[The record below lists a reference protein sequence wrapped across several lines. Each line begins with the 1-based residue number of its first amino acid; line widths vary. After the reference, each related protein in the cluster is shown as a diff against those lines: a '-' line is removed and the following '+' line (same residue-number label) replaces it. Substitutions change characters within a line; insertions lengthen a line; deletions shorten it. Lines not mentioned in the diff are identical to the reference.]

1 MLILQN
7 KLYYLVLVGS
17 QLQWLFGNKKR
28 VSSRAIYLFHLFWCW
43 AIFSILH
50 TFSGLHPVASYH
62 CGILECLLHH
72 FLYIC
77 MHIENANNVERQK
90 MFDPCKSKYD
100 TKIQISF
107 SVNKENIWNLIL
119 GLKKLN
125 VLLNIRKYLLLQIV
139 NQSLNLYSYLIYSG
153 LVSLQRCNKLELS
166 SIRQRFNGHNR
177 ITLPGNARWCILFN
191 PRSWNAIIQ
200 T

>member
-90 MFDPCKSKYD
+90 MFDPCKSKYNR
-100 TKIQISF
+100 KIRISF

-119 GLKKLN
+119 GLQD
-125 VLLNIRKYLLLQIV
+125 VLLNIRNYLLLQIV

-153 LVSLQRCNKLELS
+153 LVSLERCNKLELS

>member
-90 MFDPCKSKYD
+90 MFDPCESKYNR
-100 TKIQISF
+100 KIQISF
-107 SVNKENIWNLIL
+107 NVNTENIWNLTLGVNKIL
-119 GLKKLN
+119 KENVAILTCIVWPEILPATNCKSISQLILISYIFRFGLT
-125 VLLNIRKYLLLQIV
+125 
-139 NQSLNLYSYLIYSG
+139 S
-153 LVSLQRCNKLELS
+153 EM
-166 SIRQRFNGHNR
+166 
-177 ITLPGNARWCILFN
+177 
-191 PRSWNAIIQ
+191 
-200 T
+200 

>member
-7 KLYYLVLVGS
+7 KLYYLVLVRS

-28 VSSRAIYLFHLFWCW
+28 DSSRAIYLFHLFWCW
-43 AIFSILH
+43 AIFFNTAYIFRGSHL
-50 TFSGLHPVASYH
+50 VASYH

-90 MFDPCKSKYD
+90 MFDPCKSKYN

-119 GLKKLN
+119 GLNKFD
-125 VLLNIRKYLLLQIV
+125 RKCSNFHMY
-139 NQSLNLYSYLIYSG
+139 
-153 LVSLQRCNKLELS
+153 
-166 SIRQRFNGHNR
+166 R
-177 ITLPGNARWCILFN
+177 ITSCYKL
-191 PRSWNAIIQ
+191 
-200 T
+200 

>member
-43 AIFSILH
+43 AFFFNIAYIFRGS
-50 TFSGLHPVASYH
+50 HPVASYH

-90 MFDPCKSKYD
+90 MFDPCKSKYNR
-100 TKIQISF
+100 KIQISF
-107 SVNKENIWNLIL
+107 NVNTENIWNLTLGVNKIL
-119 GLKKLN
+119 KENVAILTCI
-125 VLLNIRKYLLLQIV
+125 VLLPATNCKSISQLILI
-139 NQSLNLYSYLIYSG
+139 SYIFRFG
-153 LVSLQRCNKLELS
+153 LTWEM
-166 SIRQRFNGHNR
+166 
-177 ITLPGNARWCILFN
+177 
-191 PRSWNAIIQ
+191 
-200 T
+200 